1 MLPSP
6 FIGFTLF
13 LGLPDSASL
22 IQLPRKQLLV
32 HRIHAK
38 MTLNTIHYKEPWL
51 VFNFTVIQTHNMD
64 LIKQEKEFVFRK
76 TRIKILYIQIYLNQF
91 IGKTPDI
98 LFMCINMFVFFF
110 MLETQN
116 DTIAQIM
123 GLLLSY
129 YKVRIRTE

>member
-1 MLPSP
+1 
-6 FIGFTLF
+6 
-13 LGLPDSASL
+13 
-22 IQLPRKQLLV
+22 
-32 HRIHAK
+32 
-38 MTLNTIHYKEPWL
+38 MTLNTIHCKELCL

-110 MLETQN
+110 TLETQN
-116 DTIAQIM
+116 DIIAQIM

-129 YKVRIRTE
+129 YMVRFKLKKKS